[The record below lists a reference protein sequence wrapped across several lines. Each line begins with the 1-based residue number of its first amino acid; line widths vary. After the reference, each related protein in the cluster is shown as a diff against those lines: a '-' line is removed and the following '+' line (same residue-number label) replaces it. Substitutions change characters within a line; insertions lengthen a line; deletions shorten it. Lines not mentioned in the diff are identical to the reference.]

1 MGDRSSQGEAPPS
14 KSMNEIG
21 RLHGRVVALC
31 VTGSI
36 AAYKAVELARCLVK
50 AGAQVLPVM
59 TASATRFVG
68 PVTLSGVC
76 GEAVATDMWDASFPG
91 EMHIRIAARADLI
104 VIAPATADVLARLA
118 QGRADDLVT
127 AIALC
132 SRVPVLA
139 APAMHPHMWDHPATR
154 RNVAELA
161 AQGRVTLVGPVS
173 GEVASGDV
181 GYGRMAEPDAVA
193 AAAVARITDGSTRG
207 GGDPVD
213 LSGVRIVVT
222 AGPTV
227 EDIDPVRF
235 IGNRSSGRMGF
246 AIAERAALRGASV
259 VLIAGPVNLATP
271 PRVRRV
277 DVRGAMD
284 MRSAIWQELGTELAG
299 ADALIMTAAVADY
312 RPAQVAAGKIK
323 KGDARI
329 ALELVKNPDL
339 LAEVGSARA
348 TNQGAARPGH
358 PVLVGFAVETAGG
371 EALVAYARRKLEE
384 KRVDLVVANDAA
396 DSFGRDDNRATLVT
410 AAGAEATPAMLKAA
424 LAGIVL
430 DRVRALLPASR

>member
-1 MGDRSSQGEAPPS
+1 
-14 KSMNEIG
+14 MNEIG
-21 RLHGRVVALC
+21 SLQGRVVALC

-36 AAYKAVELARCLVK
+36 AAYKAVELARILVK

-59 TASATRFVG
+59 TTSAGRFVG
-68 PVTLSGVC
+68 PVTMSGVC

-91 EMHIRIAARADLI
+91 EMHVRIAARADLI

-132 SRVPVLA
+132 SRAPVLA
-139 APAMHPHMWDHPATR
+139 APAMHPQMWDHPATR
-154 RNVAELA
+154 RNVAELI

-173 GEVASGDV
+173 GGVASGDV
-181 GYGRMAEPDAVA
+181 GYGRMAEPDDIA
-193 AAAVARITDGSTRG
+193 AIAVARIAGGSTRG
-207 GGDPVD
+207 GGDSGD
-213 LSGVRIVVT
+213 LSGARIIVT

-246 AIAERAALRGASV
+246 AIAERAAARGANV
-259 VLIAGPVNLATP
+259 TLIAGPVNLPTA

-284 MRSAIWQELGTELAG
+284 MRSAIWQELGADLSG

-312 RPAQVAAGKIK
+312 RPAQVAAGKVK
-323 KGDARI
+323 KGDPRI
-329 ALELVKNPDL
+329 SLELVKNPDL
-339 LAEVGSARA
+339 LAEIGSARA
-348 TNQGAARPGH
+348 ANHAAAGPRH

-384 KRVDLVVANDAA
+384 KRVDIVVANDAA

-410 AAGAEATPAMLKAA
+410 AVGVEATPTMLKSA
-424 LAGIVL
+424 LADIVL